1 MPEVFVG
8 VTSMVQHKI
17 LFVDDEVN
25 ALSAFKR
32 LFFIENDIEVYTAKN
47 GTDALKILGCQ
58 EIDLVVSDMRMPQLN
73 GNDFLKYIRDKYPNI
88 MRIMLTAYADVPTTL
103 DAINKGEVFRFLTK
117 PWHDEEL
124 KATVKSALEYL
135 ELKKRND
142 ELSKVIWNKNRE
154 LSVLNKTLENKVRQR
169 TAKLEELNDQLL
181 LMNEV
186 LKQNFDEIIYLL
198 IGTISL
204 IHKDLAA
211 HSKRVAHL
219 SRLLCEELGLDEDLK
234 KLISHAAFLHD
245 IGLLGAS
252 DHIFAVDIEQ
262 LDENSRNFYLYHPV
276 IGEKLIG
283 SVRTL
288 RRIAKIIRSHHE
300 ENNGS
305 GFPDKLRGSHIPL
318 GSQIIKITSDYD
330 NLLFK
335 KGLSSEESLNK
346 IKARSFK
353 SYDTDLIN
361 SFIKTVSK
369 TNVPQHRPVRRVMVK
384 DLQVGMYLL
393 DEITLENGVL
403 LVPKGV
409 LVDEN
414 IKKKLETFCS
424 LLRLERKVEI
434 KYLDEK

>member
-1 MPEVFVG
+1 MP
-8 VTSMVQHKI
+8 VTSGGGNSTVQHKI

-32 LFFIENDIEVYTAKN
+32 LFFIDNDIEVYTAKT
-47 GTDALKILGCQ
+47 GTEALKILGCN
-58 EIDLVVSDMRMPQLN
+58 EIDLVVSDMRMPQLS
-73 GNDFLKYIRDKYPNI
+73 GNDFLKYIKDKYPNI

-103 DAINKGEVFRFLTK
+103 DAINKGEVYRFLTK
-117 PWHDEEL
+117 PWNDEEL
-124 KATVKSALEYL
+124 KMTVQNALAYL
-135 ELKKRND
+135 ELKRRNE

-154 LSVLNKTLENKVRQR
+154 LSVLNKNLENKVRQR
-169 TAKLEELNDQLL
+169 TARLEKLNDQLQ
-181 LMNEV
+181 LMNEI
-186 LKQNFDEIIYLL
+186 LKQNFDEVIHLL

-219 SRLLCEELGLDEDLK
+219 SRLLCDEIGLEEDLK

-252 DHIFAVDIEQ
+252 DHIYAMEIEK
-262 LDENSRNFYLYHPV
+262 LDDNSRNFYLYHPV

-283 SVRTL
+283 SVKTL
-288 RRIAKIIRSHHE
+288 RRIAKLIRSHHE
-300 ENNGS
+300 EYNGT
-305 GFPDKLRGSHIPL
+305 GFPDKLRGARIPL

-335 KGLSSEESLNK
+335 KGFSSEESLNQ
-346 IKARSFK
+346 IKARSYK

-361 SFIKTVSK
+361 SFEKTVSK

-403 LVPKGV
+403 LVPKGIII
-409 LVDEN
+409 DET
-414 IKKKLETFCS
+414 IKRKLETFCS
-424 LLRLERKVEI
+424 LLRVDRKVEI
-434 KYLDEK
+434 KYLDET